1 MEERSA
7 FDEQSYEEEKKEPQ
21 VSKKDTMAIDTTANQ
36 VNSAEDGAGNFAYK
50 FGEVSTGRTLT
61 GKYGDYRILMQ
72 FEPQGDHHL
81 LFMKVIVAF
90 DDRKVH
96 GYVLLVENSTHDI
109 SKSLKEAIKKLSFVN
124 NDFEFI
130 ERFKVSA
137 KPELN
142 QLDEAHFAAIRIK
155 IQRG

>member
-1 MEERSA
+1 M
-7 FDEQSYEEEKKEPQ
+7 
-21 VSKKDTMAIDTTANQ
+21 
-36 VNSAEDGAGNFAYK
+36 
-50 FGEVSTGRTLT
+50 
-61 GKYGDYRILMQ
+61 
-72 FEPQGDHHL
+72 
-81 LFMKVIVAF
+81 LFMKVILAF

-109 SKSLKEAIKKLSFVN
+109 SKSLKEAIKKLSFVS

-130 ERFKVSA
+130 ERFKVSP

-155 IQRG
+155 I